1 MLQLSVPGFNK
12 PLGIVYV
19 SAKCSLFDNAIETCD
34 AYLIVYHKAVIT
46 ELGIKPATA
55 KQDETQEQDIKDV
68 LLVYDQSLNLLK
80 TTKLQPVGLI
90 R

>member
-1 MLQLSVPGFNK
+1 MLQLSVPGFNE

-34 AYLIVYHKAVIT
+34 AYLTVYHKAVIT
-46 ELGIKPATA
+46 ELGIKTA
-55 KQDETQEQDIKDV
+55 KQDETQEQNIKDV